1 MFDLKNYNFD
11 FVSVLVNK
19 SNYYSLMASMVQKML
34 ASDDENER
42 INGMKIKEIL
52 EREGYYFGDYK
63 PTVM

>member
-19 SNYYSLMASMVQKML
+19 SNYYSLMASIVQKML

>member
-1 MFDLKNYNFD
+1 
-11 FVSVLVNK
+11 
-19 SNYYSLMASMVQKML
+19 MASIVQKML